1 MNMLYTHKKENMQ
14 SWCSCMTL
22 SHKVFCRTP
31 EQGCDCRLPPAR
43 WQWQPLTLPVTDR
56 QTDRRVQRRCLLT
69 HASLRHGIFFQLDAP
84 ADFPWLIMK
93 PLDVGRFLIMEHS
106 AGQIRFVM
114 TAALFMK
121 GSCVCYWKNNKRR
134 LSIHQPPP
142 QSCGCSRYFY
152 SSIHFWGHCSM
163 ISSYWIYQLVAVK
176 ALILPYSKFP
186 FLVFKG
192 LT

>member
-1 MNMLYTHKKENMQ
+1 MLLHDIITWGFLQN
-14 SWCSCMTL
+14 SWAGLRLQASSSAPTVAA
-22 SHKVFCRTP
+22 SHRS
-31 EQGCDCRLPPAR
+31 
-43 WQWQPLTLPVTDR
+43 LPVTDTDR
-56 QTDRRVQRRCLLT
+56 RTDRRVQRRCLLT
-69 HASLRHGIFFQLDAP
+69 HASLRHGISFQLDAP
-84 ADFPWLIMK
+84 ADFPLLIMK

-152 SSIHFWGHCSM
+152 FSIHFWGHRSI
-163 ISSYWIYQLVAVK
+163 ISS
-176 ALILPYSKFP
+176 
-186 FLVFKG
+186 
-192 LT
+192 